1 MFGVVPVSPSS
12 LLHLPS
18 SSHRPRAT
26 RRRFPRQ
33 IAGSDGVVVP
43 MESGSGFSFDGL
55 DDLLNIIATVR
66 NRVQQELAILEV
78 LLTKF

>member
-1 MFGVVPVSPSS
+1 MFGAVSVSPSS

-18 SSHRPRAT
+18 SSHRPLAT
-26 RRRFPRQ
+26 RSRFPRQ
-33 IAGSDGVVVP
+33 IAASDGVIVP

-66 NRVQQELAILEV
+66 NRVQQELVILGV
-78 LLTKF
+78 C